1 MPKLPLSESGLKL
14 KKLLEE
20 RAVFLDGAMGTLI
33 QREKLAEPEF
43 RRGVP
48 ELESNA
54 LPQLG
59 NNDILNLT
67 RPDVIAKI
75 NRAYYEAGSDIVTTG
90 TFGANLL
97 VQSEYGNGEGLVR
110 RMNARAVEIAR
121 EEAGRASAKFGGKQL
136 FVAGS
141 VGPMNKSASIS
152 SDVDDPGR
160 ARRGFRR
167 ACGGLHPADGGFV
180 RRGRRPLPDR
190 DLFRHA
196 QCQGRNIRV
205 SDALRKVGRAPR
217 PSESA

>member
-1 MPKLPLSESGLKL
+1 MPKLPLSKSGLKL

-20 RAVFLDGAMGTLI
+20 RVAFLDGAMGTLI
-33 QREKLAEPEF
+33 QREKLAESEF
-43 RRGVP
+43 RRGLP

-97 VQSEYGNGEGLVR
+97 VQSEYGNGEELVR

-121 EEAGRASAKFGGKQL
+121 EEAGRASAKFGGKPL

-141 VGPMNKSASIS
+141 IGPMNKPASIS
-152 SDVDDPGR
+152 SDVEDPAAR
-160 ARRGFRR
+160 AVDFDSLAAAYTPQMEALYDAG
-167 ACGGLHPADGGFV
+167 V
-180 RRGRRPLPDR
+180 
-190 DLFRHA
+190 DLFLIETSFDTLNVQA
-196 QCQGRNIRV
+196 
-205 SDALRKVGRAPR
+205 AK
-217 PSESA
+217 